1 MNIMKALLIT
11 VACLVLALVL
21 RVVDDFGKR
30 ARIKSVG
37 AKSNEKSKNI
47 ATIDLSDS
55 GSVIEGLSHYKD
67 LLD

>member
-21 RVVDDFGKR
+21 RVVDDFGK
-30 ARIKSVG
+30 RIKSVG

>member
-1 MNIMKALLIT
+1 MNFMKALLIT
-11 VACLVLALVL
+11 VACLVLALIL
-21 RVVDDFGKR
+21 RIADDFGKR

-47 ATIDLSDS
+47 ATIDLSDNS
-55 GSVIEGLSHYKD
+55 SVMEGLAHYKD